1 MFNFFK
7 KATTNKNSIGQDYSC
22 EWWMNQANYAH
33 IEGGIQMTCAFLT
46 RMERRGLVEKVKY
59 GIDPRREI
67 YGAIFIPADGVRK
80 EDVRMELVKAFKE
93 RENRG

>member
-1 MFNFFK
+1 MFKFFK
-7 KATTNKNSIGQDYSC
+7 KVATKKSPIGQDYSC

-33 IEGGIQMTCAFLT
+33 VEGAAQMTCAFL
-46 RMERRGLVEKVKY
+46 RRLERRGLVERVK
-59 GIDPRREI
+59 IDINPKKEI
-67 YGAIFIPADGVRK
+67 YGAIFIPANGVRR